1 MFSKLMKW
9 LSSDRS
15 EEPRPLS
22 AKPEPEMPSAAVT
35 MLCGRVKDEFNA
47 TLDERTMREVVG
59 MLRRRQ
65 KIEAIKLIRE
75 ETRLG
80 LKESKDIADD
90 LETVLKSTA

>member
-15 EEPRPLS
+15 EEPRELTS
-22 AKPEPEMPSAAVT
+22 KPEPELPAAAVA

-47 TLDERTMREVVG
+47 TMDERTMREVVG
-59 MLRRRQ
+59 QLRRRQ

-75 ETRLG
+75 KTRLG
-80 LKESKDIADD
+80 LKESKDMADD
-90 LETVLKSTA
+90 LETALKWA

>member
-1 MFSKLMKW
+1 MFSWLMKW

-15 EEPRPLS
+15 EEPRELTS
-22 AKPEPEMPSAAVT
+22 KPEPEMPAAAVAK
-35 MLCGRVKDEFNA
+35 LCGEVKEEFSA

-59 MLRRRQ
+59 LLRKRQ

-75 ETRLG
+75 KTRLG

-90 LETVLKSTA
+90 LETALKWA